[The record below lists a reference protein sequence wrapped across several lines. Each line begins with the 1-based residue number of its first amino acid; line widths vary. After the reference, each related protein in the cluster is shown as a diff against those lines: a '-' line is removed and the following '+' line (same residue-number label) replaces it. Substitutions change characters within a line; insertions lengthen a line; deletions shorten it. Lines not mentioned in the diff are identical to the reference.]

1 MVGRGKGIV
10 GTPGGSGGCTGAGAG
25 ATGALGA
32 VSTAGPPSKAGVA
45 GSVFDGL
52 DALAGARTGAAGFR
66 ATAVAF
72 FTGAA
77 TSRAHGQERF
87 ARARARAAPIAR
99 VSEKLAAGPSTTI
112 SNPCS
117 SQVTLLGPFPPAST
131 APCTPGA
138 SPMTRLV
145 VQTLHSDATAQAAAS
160 AEPAVLAKYTF
171 NLAKGFNLFYH
182 RHRIIAEENEVKR
195 VVLIAVADYTRR
207 QLTTALATLGVSVP
221 ERM

>member
-77 TSRAHGQERF
+77 TSRG
-87 ARARARAAPIAR
+87 RAALADGFPLAFGLVAR
-99 VSEKLAAGPSTTI
+99 PFCFPRPLTLRSARLPARCCRSI
-112 SNPCS
+112 SLT
-117 SQVTLLGPFPPAST
+117 QV
-131 APCTPGA
+131 
-138 SPMTRLV
+138 
-145 VQTLHSDATAQAAAS
+145 
-160 AEPAVLAKYTF
+160 
-171 NLAKGFNLFYH
+171 
-182 RHRIIAEENEVKR
+182 
-195 VVLIAVADYTRR
+195 
-207 QLTTALATLGVSVP
+207 
-221 ERM
+221 